1 MSDHFIT
8 KTSLA
13 QADLVTIDGQAVVK
27 ADSVLRDAIAGSDT
41 PELGTFF
48 ATPVLGAAA
57 ADGAQSVSWYAAV
70 AGKPK
75 SLDLLD
81 GAARE
86 DVSERLAQR
95 MAEIETLKMR
105 RPDLANT
112 LSAAQ
117 SVLSRGDILVIAG
130 QPVAINWG
138 ARPHQVDPESHY
150 NATIGYFL
158 SGGGNVLAP
167 VAAPKPVLTSA
178 APAAAAA
185 AAPVAAITSEQSNTA
200 DSPRNLWGMIIPLAL
215 LATILLGVLI
225 WLAWPGTRLFP
236 PEIPTLATEMDT
248 RTSDTLRDHNID
260 LQARADALQDA
271 LDNGQCTDEGLF
283 VLPDGRTPEG
293 LLPPNPD
300 QPQDDAGSPD
310 ISPDPLLPPNPN
322 RVQMPDGTD
331 TVEHTGNIVDLIERN
346 SVLVV
351 TENGIGTGFFIAPDV
366 VFTNHHVIE
375 EAIGTGRVL
384 TFADQTREFRGTVSQ
399 QNPRWTESFVY
410 DE

>member
-27 ADSVLRDAIAGSDT
+27 ADSVLREAIAGSDT
-41 PELGTFF
+41 PELGAFF
-48 ATPVLGAAA
+48 ATPVFGAAA

-138 ARPHQVDPESHY
+138 PALIKLTLK
-150 NATIGYFL
+150 ATITPRSVISCPAVG
-158 SGGGNVLAP
+158 
-167 VAAPKPVLTSA
+167 TS
-178 APAAAAA
+178 
-185 AAPVAAITSEQSNTA
+185 
-200 DSPRNLWGMIIPLAL
+200 L
-215 LATILLGVLI
+215 
-225 WLAWPGTRLFP
+225 
-236 PEIPTLATEMDT
+236 
-248 RTSDTLRDHNID
+248 
-260 LQARADALQDA
+260 
-271 LDNGQCTDEGLF
+271 
-283 VLPDGRTPEG
+283 
-293 LLPPNPD
+293 
-300 QPQDDAGSPD
+300 
-310 ISPDPLLPPNPN
+310 PLLLHQS
-322 RVQMPDGTD
+322 R
-331 TVEHTGNIVDLIERN
+331 
-346 SVLVV
+346 
-351 TENGIGTGFFIAPDV
+351 
-366 VFTNHHVIE
+366 
-375 EAIGTGRVL
+375 
-384 TFADQTREFRGTVSQ
+384 
-399 QNPRWTESFVY
+399 Y
-410 DE
+410 

>member
-1 MSDHFIT
+1 
-8 KTSLA
+8 
-13 QADLVTIDGQAVVK
+13 
-27 ADSVLRDAIAGSDT
+27 
-41 PELGTFF
+41 
-48 ATPVLGAAA
+48 
-57 ADGAQSVSWYAAV
+57 
-70 AGKPK
+70 
-75 SLDLLD
+75 
-81 GAARE
+81 
-86 DVSERLAQR
+86 
-95 MAEIETLKMR
+95 
-105 RPDLANT
+105 
-112 LSAAQ
+112 
-117 SVLSRGDILVIAG
+117 
-130 QPVAINWG
+130 
-138 ARPHQVDPESHY
+138 
-150 NATIGYFL
+150 
-158 SGGGNVLAP
+158 
-167 VAAPKPVLTSA
+167 
-178 APAAAAA
+178 
-185 AAPVAAITSEQSNTA
+185 
-200 DSPRNLWGMIIPLAL
+200 MIIPLAL

-399 QNPRWTESFVY
+399 QNPRWTESFEY